1 MFWSLELSH
10 QPAIYAKFNDEDLKY
25 RYSKK
30 IMIDIK
36 SIEEF
41 VDKDGYD
48 IETTN

>member
-1 MFWSLELSH
+1 MQNLMMR
-10 QPAIYAKFNDEDLKY
+10 ILKGD

>member
-1 MFWSLELSH
+1 MQNLMMR
-10 QPAIYAKFNDEDLKY
+10 ILKGY

-30 IMIDIK
+30 IMIDMK

-48 IETTN
+48 IKTTN